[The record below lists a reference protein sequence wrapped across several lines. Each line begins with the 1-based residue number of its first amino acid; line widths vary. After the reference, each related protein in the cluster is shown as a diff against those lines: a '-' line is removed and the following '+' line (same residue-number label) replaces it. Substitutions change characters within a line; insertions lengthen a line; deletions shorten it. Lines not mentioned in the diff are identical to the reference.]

1 MYPLLTS
8 MSCRREPWSESI
20 RDPVTL
26 DPLIPVLM
34 IADACREV
42 VTEGL

>member
-8 MSCRREPWSESI
+8 MSCRREPWSVSI
-20 RDPVTL
+20 RDPVIL
-26 DPLIPVLM
+26 DPIDPVLM
-34 IADACREV
+34 IVRACREV